1 MVEKYTLEEWL
12 GMLEEAGYNISEQ
25 DPPAKPSTTTTP
37 SRRDRF
43 GPQSARDIADRDAAT
58 DAYRS
63 GAVSPGASSINQA
76 ASDIAGTR
84 FPPTSLGAIASTLA
98 RTARGGGLAPKA
110 AEPRYRGPSD
120 EPNRPGETPGQRLD
134 RDLRAAA
141 RDPGGAAHRATVA
154 AMTAAE
160 RPRISADAERE
171 AGKRMQHVRA
181 INRALTPGVINRAR
195 DLGLPV
201 PGFDALPVTA
211 ADSGNVARRL
221 TQQGI
226 DSTAN
231 AIQQRLSRLKEQ
243 DDKKNPYPR
252 RIPDWQRDALLN
264 DPEGTAADQAL
275 STPSLDALDGA
286 MRNVRTMNA
295 MRRAAINSANAD
307 VLAGVGT
314 DDGYSNRLRRALAN
328 KIDLQNRLADRA
340 AALKAAGRDA
350 DELPRVANPIEPWDV
365 PRGLKKA
372 PQIPDVPNSPINEDE
387 KSSTKKT
394 PYPRP
399 ISPTDSSTMVAG
411 AGTNAASVAQR
422 IGYQNTMNRMQS
434 ALKAAGKPHRLD
446 FAYEPIP
453 ENNYEEPFGENNM
466 KEDTRRTDT
475 LRGAVTS
482 PTTPRPTFSKQGTG
496 GPGSRPTSPTADYGR
511 PHSSRYQSSPVK
523 DTAQME
529 ETYTLEEWIGMVEE
543 AGYSIAEQQPT
554 RGITASPTAKPI
566 VITAPAGPTRNVGGA
581 TPTATGRRR
590 TGRTTP
596 RRSPSQAELDQAAD
610 AAANQLYSL
619 GSRTQPPRAVRPPAS
634 APQPPETPGDILNR
648 GLANTQQLTARA
660 ANAIGDLNTVRS
672 KVGLGPGVTPD
683 DSSKTV
689 AAIDSI
695 GTDRAVRSALNAPR
709 TGIQQVTPAKQS
721 PKNEQTVSLNES
733 TVARLQSLAGIKPVE

>member
-1 MVEKYTLEEWL
+1 MEETYTLEEWI
-12 GMLEEAGYNISEQ
+12 GMLEEVGYDVSERT
-25 DPPAKPSTTTTP
+25 DPPFSPKDSTLKVQQAGDMAGRFF
-37 SRRDRF
+37 SIDR
-43 GPQSARDIADRDAAT
+43 P
-58 DAYRS
+58 
-63 GAVSPGASSINQA
+63 ASSGERL
-76 ASDIAGTR
+76 SGT
-84 FPPTSLGAIASTLA
+84 
-98 RTARGGGLAPKA
+98 TA
-110 AEPRYRGPSD
+110 
-120 EPNRPGETPGQRLD
+120 NR
-134 RDLRAAA
+134 
-141 RDPGGAAHRATVA
+141 
-154 AMTAAE
+154 
-160 RPRISADAERE
+160 
-171 AGKRMQHVRA
+171 
-181 INRALTPGVINRAR
+181 NR
-195 DLGLPV
+195 
-201 PGFDALPVTA
+201 A
-211 ADSGNVARRL
+211 ADSTAFVNQARSDMANRI
-221 TQQGI
+221 GA
-226 DSTAN
+226 AN
-231 AIQQRLSRLKEQ
+231 A
-243 DDKKNPYPR
+243 
-252 RIPDWQRDALLN
+252 
-264 DPEGTAADQAL
+264 
-275 STPSLDALDGA
+275 
-286 MRNVRTMNA
+286 
-295 MRRAAINSANAD
+295 
-307 VLAGVGT
+307 
-314 DDGYSNRLRRALAN
+314 
-328 KIDLQNRLADRA
+328 A
-340 AALKAAGRDA
+340 AANRRSGLRIG
-350 DELPRVANPIEPWDV
+350 ENNIE
-365 PRGLKKA
+365 
-372 PQIPDVPNSPINEDE
+372 EDE

-672 KVGLGPGVTPD
+672 KMGLGPGVTPD

-695 GTDRAVRSALNAPR
+695 GTDAAVRSALNAPR
-709 TGIQQVTPAKQS
+709 TGIQQVTPAKRS
-721 PKNEQTVSLNES
+721 PKNEQNPQGVQRPAAAPNDSVQTASSRDMGLAINKANTQLDRLRIARQGARQNVTQNPDGTFTATVDARQQPRNEQTELNES
-733 TVARLQSLAGIKPVE
+733 TVARLQELAGIKVI

>member
-1 MVEKYTLEEWL
+1 MAKKKTKKSPAGSRKPAPPVTPKKKTAVVQQKPKPKATAPTPEPAKPVQPWSTQGREARAKELAAMSPEEKAKEKESSMRRMGFRPQEPGVMDRLKTAWKVFKAKPDEKVSGAERTWRSVFSEIAQFLEEQNLVGQVTLSEMMDIMGDDAKAVLSENHTVNEWFTLLSESGLFLEEETEENDTEKYTLEEWI
-12 GMLEEAGYNISEQ
+12 GMVEEAGYNISEQ

-63 GAVSPGASSINQA
+63 GAVSPGASSIYQA

-314 DDGYSNRLRRALAN
+314 DDGYSNRLRRTLAN

-372 PQIPDVPNSPINEDE
+372 PQIPDVPNSPINE
-387 KSSTKKT
+387 
-394 PYPRP
+394 
-399 ISPTDSSTMVAG
+399 
-411 AGTNAASVAQR
+411 
-422 IGYQNTMNRMQS
+422 
-434 ALKAAGKPHRLD
+434 
-446 FAYEPIP
+446 
-453 ENNYEEPFGENNM
+453 
-466 KEDTRRTDT
+466 
-475 LRGAVTS
+475 
-482 PTTPRPTFSKQGTG
+482 
-496 GPGSRPTSPTADYGR
+496 
-511 PHSSRYQSSPVK
+511 
-523 DTAQME
+523 
-529 ETYTLEEWIGMVEE
+529 
-543 AGYSIAEQQPT
+543 
-554 RGITASPTAKPI
+554 
-566 VITAPAGPTRNVGGA
+566 
-581 TPTATGRRR
+581 
-590 TGRTTP
+590 
-596 RRSPSQAELDQAAD
+596 
-610 AAANQLYSL
+610 
-619 GSRTQPPRAVRPPAS
+619 
-634 APQPPETPGDILNR
+634 
-648 GLANTQQLTARA
+648 
-660 ANAIGDLNTVRS
+660 NTVS
-672 KVGLGPGVTPD
+672 
-683 DSSKTV
+683 
-689 AAIDSI
+689 
-695 GTDRAVRSALNAPR
+695 
-709 TGIQQVTPAKQS
+709 
-721 PKNEQTVSLNES
+721 
-733 TVARLQSLAGIKPVE
+733 RLQQLAGIQPNK